1 MLAPA
6 PEFVHPSVL
15 GRPSTWAYS
24 LAYGTSSRGRSVH
37 LGRAALTMPQAGTT
51 GLAPLLRGGRGPGS
65 LSWAQRPGGRW
76 EPGQSTGQRLIQLPG
91 HRAPRALLSPIEL
104 KSQAGLGC
112 PEGRGS
118 EHGQAEVDTPSPREQ
133 GEPLCP
139 LQPALYT

>member
-1 MLAPA
+1 M
-6 PEFVHPSVL
+6 
-15 GRPSTWAYS
+15 STWGGLPLPCLRQARRAWLLCFEADGV
-24 LAYGTSSRGRSVH
+24 LAASAGLRGLEGGGSQGRARGR
-37 LGRAALTMPQAGTT
+37 G
-51 GLAPLLRGGRGPGS
+51 
-65 LSWAQRPGGRW
+65 W
-76 EPGQSTGQRLIQLPG
+76 IQLPG

-118 EHGQAEVDTPSPREQ
+118 EHGQAEVDTPNPREQ